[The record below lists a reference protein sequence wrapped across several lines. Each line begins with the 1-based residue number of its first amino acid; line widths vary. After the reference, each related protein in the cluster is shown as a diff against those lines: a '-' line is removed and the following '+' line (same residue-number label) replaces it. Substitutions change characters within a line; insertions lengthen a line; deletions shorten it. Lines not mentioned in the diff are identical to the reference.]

1 MNPNTA
7 AALANRA
14 LAKLLRAADKYT
26 AGITTRRPAL
36 SNQALADY
44 RQLPRLQ
51 DKETYDAIMTEAQAQ
66 GAITLT
72 RPRHEPQGFIQRI
85 ELADAAKLAAILGQ
99 ETRATQ
105 IRHATETLAACLAD
119 YPVLHDVLATWAKLK
134 NVRQTTPE
142 HAARWQQACQTVS
155 WCRAQEQRGITEM
168 ALRDASAQL
177 FQDSKRIEKLL
188 PCLDV
193 LLTGNLTGEARA
205 DTEILQELGLY
216 REPQP
221 VRLAGNVLLRRTRG
235 DFPPDFPYSALPP
248 SAIHGLAAQPAQIL
262 TIENLTTFHV
272 WARQHG
278 DSNTLCLYTA
288 GMPSPA
294 WRALYGRLLAGLP
307 PDVPVYHWGDI
318 DEGGFRIAALI
329 SRCAAAS
336 GHTLRPWK
344 MRPAEIPATQHRPA
358 SAHTLAQMVKYARD
372 AGWDELAR
380 EVETAGIVAE
390 QEG

>member
-1 MNPNTA
+1 MTSPA
-7 AALANRA
+7 EELAHQALRR
-14 LAKLLRAADKYT
+14 LLRAADKYA
-26 AGITTRRPAL
+26 AGTTTRRAAL
-36 SNQALADY
+36 SGKALADY
-44 RQLPRLQ
+44 HQLPRLQ
-51 DKETYDAIMTEAQAQ
+51 DKETYDAVMAHAQAE
-66 GAITLT
+66 GAITLQ
-72 RPRHEPQGFIQRI
+72 RPRHEPQSFISRI
-85 ELADAAKLAAILGQ
+85 ELADADKLAAILGQ
-99 ETRATQ
+99 ETRAAQ

-119 YPVLHDVLATWAKLK
+119 YPVLHDVLAAWAKLK

-221 VRLAGNVLLRRTRG
+221 VRLAGNVLLRRERG
-235 DFPPDFPYSALPP
+235 NFPPDAPYSALPP
-248 SAIHGLAAQPAQIL
+248 SAICGLAAQPAQIL
-262 TIENLTTFHV
+262 TIENLTTFHG

-278 DSNTLCLYTA
+278 DSNTLCLYSA

-318 DEGGFRIAALI
+318 DEGGFRIAALL
-329 SRCAAAS
+329 SRCAAAC

>member
-1 MNPNTA
+1 MTSPA
-7 AALANRA
+7 EELAHQALRR
-14 LAKLLRAADKYT
+14 LLRAADKYA
-26 AGITTRRPAL
+26 AGTTTRRAAL
-36 SNQALADY
+36 SGKALADY
-44 RQLPRLQ
+44 HQLPRLQ
-51 DKETYDAIMTEAQAQ
+51 DKETYDAVMAHAQAE
-66 GAITLT
+66 GAITLQ
-72 RPRHEPQGFIQRI
+72 RPRHEPQSFISRI
-85 ELADAAKLAAILGQ
+85 ELADADKLAGLLHQ
-99 ETRATQ
+99 ET
-105 IRHATETLAACLAD
+105 
-119 YPVLHDVLATWAKLK
+119 
-134 NVRQTTPE
+134 
-142 HAARWQQACQTVS
+142 HAAKI
-155 WCRAQEQRGITEM
+155 CRAQDTRGITES
-168 ALRDASAQL
+168 AVRDASALL
-177 FQDSKRIEKLL
+177 FKDSKRIENLH

-193 LLTGNLTGEARA
+193 LLTGNLAGEARPE
-205 DTEILQELGLY
+205 TEILQELGLY

-372 AGWDELAR
+372 AGWEDMVREL
-380 EVETAGIVAE
+380 EDAGIVAE

>member
-1 MNPNTA
+1 MTSPA
-7 AALANRA
+7 EELAHQALMR
-14 LAKLLRAADKYT
+14 LLRAADKYT
-26 AGITTRRPAL
+26 AGITTRRAAL
-36 SNQALADY
+36 SGKALADY

-51 DKETYDAIMTEAQAQ
+51 DKETYDAIMTEAQTA

-85 ELADAAKLAAILGQ
+85 ELADAAKLAALLGQ
-99 ETRATQ
+99 ETRAAQ

-119 YPVLHDVLATWAKLK
+119 YPVLHDVLAAWAKLK
-134 NVRQTTPE
+134 KVRQTAPE
-142 HAARWQQACQTVS
+142 DAGRWHDACQTIN
-155 WCRAQEQRGITEM
+155 WCREQEQRGITES
-168 ALRDASAQL
+168 AVRDASALL
-177 FQDSKRIEKLL
+177 FKDSKRIENLH

-221 VRLAGNVLLRRTRG
+221 VRLAGNVLLRRERG
-235 DFPPDFPYSALPP
+235 NFPPDAPYSALPP
-248 SAIHGLAAQPAQIL
+248 SAICGLAAQPAQIL
-262 TIENLTTFHV
+262 TIENLTTFHG
-272 WARQHG
+272 WARQHS

-307 PDVPVYHWGDI
+307 QDVPVYHWGDI

-358 SAHTLAQMVKYARD
+358 SARTITQMVKYARD
-372 AGWDELAR
+372 AGWEDIVREL
-380 EVETAGIVAE
+380 EDAGIVAE

>member
-1 MNPNTA
+1 MTSPA
-7 AALANRA
+7 EELAHQALRR
-14 LAKLLRAADKYT
+14 LLRAADKYA
-26 AGITTRRPAL
+26 AGTTTRRAAL
-36 SNQALADY
+36 SGKALADY
-44 RQLPRLQ
+44 HQLPRLQ
-51 DKETYDAIMTEAQAQ
+51 DKETYDAVMAHAQAE
-66 GAITLT
+66 GAITLQ
-72 RPRHEPQGFIQRI
+72 RPRHEPQSFISRI
-85 ELADAAKLAAILGQ
+85 ELADADKLAGLLHQ
-99 ETRATQ
+99 ETHAVKICRAQ
-105 IRHATETLAACLAD
+105 DTLAVCLAD
-119 YPVLHDVLATWAKLK
+119 YPVLHEVISAWEKLK
-134 NVRQTTPE
+134 KVRQTTPE
-142 HAARWQQACQTVS
+142 HAGRWHDACQTIN
-155 WCRAQEQRGITEM
+155 WCREQEQRGITES
-168 ALRDASAQL
+168 AVRDASALL
-177 FQDSKRIEKLL
+177 FKDSKRIENLH

-193 LLTGNLTGEARA
+193 LLTGNLAGEARPE
-205 DTEILQELGLY
+205 TEILQELGLY

-272 WARQHG
+272 WTRQHG

-336 GHTLRPWK
+336 GHILRPWK

-372 AGWDELAR
+372 AGWEDMVREL
-380 EVETAGIVAE
+380 EDAGIVAE

>member
-1 MNPNTA
+1 MA
-7 AALANRA
+7 H
-14 LAKLLRAADKYT
+14 
-26 AGITTRRPAL
+26 
-36 SNQALADY
+36 
-44 RQLPRLQ
+44 
-51 DKETYDAIMTEAQAQ
+51 AQAE
-66 GAITLT
+66 GAITLQ
-72 RPRHEPQGFIQRI
+72 RPRHEPQSFISRI
-85 ELADAAKLAAILGQ
+85 ELADADKLAGLLHQ
-99 ETRATQ
+99 ETHAAKICRAQ
-105 IRHATETLAACLAD
+105 DTLAVCLAD
-119 YPVLHDVLATWAKLK
+119 YPVLHEVISAWEKLK
-134 NVRQTTPE
+134 KVRQTAPE
-142 HAARWQQACQTVS
+142 DAGRWHDACQTIN
-155 WCRAQEQRGITEM
+155 WCREQEQRGITES
-168 ALRDASAQL
+168 AVRDASALL
-177 FQDSKRIEKLL
+177 FKDSKRIENLH

-193 LLTGNLTGEARA
+193 LLTGNLAGEARPE
-205 DTEILQELGLY
+205 TEILQELGLY

-358 SAHTLAQMVKYARD
+358 STRTMAQMVKYARD
-372 AGWDELAR
+372 AGWEDMVREL
-380 EVETAGIVAE
+380 EDAGIVAE

>member
-1 MNPNTA
+1 RQICGRHDDAPRRPFRQSAGRLPPATA
-7 AALANRA
+7 A
-14 LAKLLRAADKYT
+14 
-26 AGITTRRPAL
+26 TRQR
-36 SNQALADY
+36 
-44 RQLPRLQ
+44 
-51 DKETYDAIMTEAQAQ
+51 KTYDAIMAEAQAQ

-85 ELADAAKLAAILGQ
+85 ELADAAKLAALLGQ
-99 ETRATQ
+99 ETRAAQ

-119 YPVLHDVLATWAKLK
+119 YPVLHDVLAAWAKLK

-142 HAARWQQACQTVS
+142 HAGRWHDACQTVS
-155 WCRAQEQRGITEM
+155 WCRAQERRGITEM

-262 TIENLTTFHV
+262 TIENLTTFHG

-307 PDVPVYHWGDI
+307 QDVPVYHWGDI
-318 DEGGFRIAALI
+318 DEGGFRIAALL
-329 SRCAAAS
+329 SRCAAAC

-344 MRPAEIPATQHRPA
+344 MRPAEIPASQHRPA
-358 SAHTLAQMVKYARD
+358 AAHTLAQMAKYARD
-372 AGWDELAR
+372 AGWDELAC

>member
-1 MNPNTA
+1 MTSPA
-7 AALANRA
+7 EELAHQALMR
-14 LAKLLRAADKYT
+14 LLRAADKYT
-26 AGITTRRPAL
+26 AGITTRRAAL
-36 SNQALADY
+36 SGKALADY

-51 DKETYDAIMTEAQAQ
+51 DKETYDAIMTEAQTA

-85 ELADAAKLAAILGQ
+85 ELADAAKLAALLGQ
-99 ETRATQ
+99 ETRAAQ

-119 YPVLHDVLATWAKLK
+119 YPVLHDVLAAWAKLK
-134 NVRQTTPE
+134 KVRQTAPE
-142 HAARWQQACQTVS
+142 DAGRWHDACQTIN
-155 WCRAQEQRGITEM
+155 WCREQEQRGITES
-168 ALRDASAQL
+168 AVRDASALL
-177 FQDSKRIEKLL
+177 FKDSKRIENLH

-221 VRLAGNVLLRRTRG
+221 VRLAGNVLLRRERG
-235 DFPPDFPYSALPP
+235 NFPPDAPYSALPP
-248 SAIHGLAAQPAQIL
+248 SAICGLAAQPAQIL
-262 TIENLTTFHV
+262 TIENLTTFHG
-272 WARQHG
+272 WARQHS

-307 PDVPVYHWGDI
+307 QDVPVYHWGDI

-336 GHTLRPWK
+336 GHTLRPWT

-358 SAHTLAQMVKYARD
+358 SARTITQMVKYARD
-372 AGWDELAR
+372 AGWEDIVREL
-380 EVETAGIVAE
+380 EDAGIVAE

>member
-1 MNPNTA
+1 MTSPA
-7 AALANRA
+7 EELAHQALRR
-14 LAKLLRAADKYT
+14 LLRAADKYA
-26 AGITTRRPAL
+26 AGTTTRRAAL
-36 SNQALADY
+36 SGKALADY
-44 RQLPRLQ
+44 HQLPRLQ
-51 DKETYDAIMTEAQAQ
+51 DKETYDAVMAHAQAE
-66 GAITLT
+66 GAITLQ
-72 RPRHEPQGFIQRI
+72 RPRHEPQSFISRI
-85 ELADAAKLAAILGQ
+85 ELADADKLAGLLHQ
-99 ETRATQ
+99 ETHAAKICRAQ
-105 IRHATETLAACLAD
+105 DTLAVCLAD
-119 YPVLHDVLATWAKLK
+119 YPVLHEVISAWEKLK
-134 NVRQTTPE
+134 KVRQTAPE
-142 HAARWQQACQTVS
+142 DAGRWHDACQTIN
-155 WCRAQEQRGITEM
+155 WCREQEQRGITES
-168 ALRDASAQL
+168 AVRDASALL
-177 FQDSKRIEKLL
+177 FKDSKRIENLH

-193 LLTGNLTGEARA
+193 LLTGNLAGEARPE
-205 DTEILQELGLY
+205 TEILQELGLY

-372 AGWDELAR
+372 AG
-380 EVETAGIVAE
+380 
-390 QEG
+390 

>member
-1 MNPNTA
+1 MTSPA
-7 AALANRA
+7 EELAHQALRR
-14 LAKLLRAADKYT
+14 LLRAADKYA
-26 AGITTRRPAL
+26 AGTTTRRAAL
-36 SNQALADY
+36 SGKALADY
-44 RQLPRLQ
+44 HQLPRLQ
-51 DKETYDAIMTEAQAQ
+51 DKETYDAIMTEAQTA
-66 GAITLT
+66 GAITLQ
-72 RPRHEPQGFIQRI
+72 RPRHEPQGFISRI
-85 ELADAAKLAAILGQ
+85 ELADADKLAGLLHQ
-99 ETRATQ
+99 ETHAAKICRAQ
-105 IRHATETLAACLAD
+105 DTLAVCLAD
-119 YPVLHDVLATWAKLK
+119 YPVLHEVISAWEKLK
-134 NVRQTTPE
+134 KVRQTAPE
-142 HAARWQQACQTVS
+142 DAGRWHDACQTVS
-155 WCRAQEQRGITEM
+155 WCRAQERRGITEM

-221 VRLAGNVLLRRTRG
+221 VRLAGNVLLRRERG
-235 DFPPDFPYSALPP
+235 NFPPDAPYSALPP
-248 SAIHGLAAQPAQIL
+248 SAICGLAAQPAQIL

-272 WARQHG
+272 WARQHS
-278 DSNTLCLYTA
+278 DSNTLCLYSA

-294 WRALYGRLLAGLP
+294 WRALYSRLLAELP
-307 PDVPVYHWGDI
+307 PGVPVYHWGDI
-318 DEGGFRIAALI
+318 DEGGFRIAALL
-329 SRCAAAS
+329 SRCAAAC

-344 MRPAEIPATQHRPA
+344 MRLAEIPASQHRPA
-358 SAHTLAQMVKYARD
+358 AAHTLAQMAKYARD

>member
-1 MNPNTA
+1 MTPNTA
-7 AALANRA
+7 AELATQALH
-14 LAKLLRAADKYT
+14 KLLRAADKHA
-26 AGITTRRPAL
+26 AGTTSRPPAL
-36 SNQALADY
+36 SGKALADY
-44 RQLPRLQ
+44 RQLQRLE
-51 DKETYDAIMTEAQAQ
+51 DKETYDAIMKEAQAQ
-66 GAITLT
+66 GAITLHY
-72 RPRHEPQGFIQRI
+72 PRHEPQGFIQRI
-85 ELADAAKLAAILGQ
+85 ELADAAKLAALLGQ
-99 ETRATQ
+99 ETRAAQ

-119 YPVLHDVLATWAKLK
+119 YPVLHDVLAAWAKLK

-142 HAARWQQACQTVS
+142 HAARWQQACQTVN
-155 WCRAQEQRGITEM
+155 WCRAQEQRGITEI

-193 LLTGNLTGEARA
+193 LLTGNLAGEARPE
-205 DTEILQELGLY
+205 TEILQELGLY

-318 DEGGFRIAALI
+318 DEGGFRIAALL
-329 SRCAAAS
+329 SRCAAAC
-336 GHTLRPWK
+336 GHTLRP
-344 MRPAEIPATQHRPA
+344 
-358 SAHTLAQMVKYARD
+358 
-372 AGWDELAR
+372 
-380 EVETAGIVAE
+380 
-390 QEG
+390 